1 MGRWRIRLRGI
12 GPQTEGKHWDSDQ
25 QLRIGRL
32 ENMEIVLN
40 DPSISRRHAEVV
52 TTEQGW
58 VVRDLGSTN
67 GTFLNGLRVG
77 RADRKLRQ
85 RDVLQCGNLVM
96 VVAVLEED
104 IHHSVETP
112 SSGLTVEA
120 ATQNT
125 WEKALEAVAFDEG
138 RRPRAG
144 DQLLTLLRASHH
156 LTHIASQTDLFR
168 SVLED
173 AVAALEAQRGSIVL
187 WNDASQ
193 QLELRLVS
201 TGEKDGGGRK
211 HFSQSL
217 ALRAYN
223 RGESLLCR
231 DVSNNSELLLA
242 NSIADGAM
250 SSILCALLRSPR
262 RKLGVLHLDRGPFQ
276 EPFTQDDLTLA
287 DALAAS
293 VSAAIE
299 CSQLMEEQQ
308 RTFLQTVTA
317 LAQAVEMRDSYT
329 GLHTNRVTDFSLFLA
344 DELGVSSSE
353 RRTITMGTPL
363 HDIGK
368 IAIKDDILN
377 KPGRLTAEEFE
388 VMKTHT
394 TEGYK
399 LLKDLPHMAACLP
412 IVRSH
417 HEQWCGKG
425 YPDGLAGESIPRLA
439 RIVAVADAFDAMTSD
454 RPYRPAMPFEKAFA
468 EIRDKSGSQFDP
480 EMAKAFLRLR
490 PKIEESLQHPSSEA
504 ETMLPQVIDMTR
516 TPPPNLTPPPSSES
530 SNPPARNRKSKSGVL
545 QTERVAALQ

>member
-1 MGRWRIRLRGI
+1 V
-12 GPQTEGKHWDSDQ
+12 EGKSWTSDH

-32 ENMEIVLN
+32 ENLEVVLT
-40 DPSISRRHAEVV
+40 DSSISRRHAEVV

-85 RDVLQCGNLVM
+85 RDVVQCGNLVM

-104 IHHSVETP
+104 VSPSVETP
-112 SSGLTVEA
+112 NCGLRVEA
-120 ATQNT
+120 ATQNS
-125 WEKALEAVAFDEG
+125 WERALEVVAFDEA

-173 AVAALEAQRGSIVL
+173 AVAALEAQRASIVL
-187 WNDASQ
+187 WSESNQ
-193 QLELRLVS
+193 KLEVRLVS

-211 HFSQSL
+211 HFSESL
-217 ALRAYN
+217 AQRAFD

-231 DVSNNSELLLA
+231 DVTNNSELQMA

-250 SSILCALLRSPR
+250 TTIICALLRSPR
-262 RKLGVLHLDRGPFQ
+262 KKLGVLHLDRGPFQ
-276 EPFTQDDLTLA
+276 EPFTQDDLNLA

-308 RTFLQTVTA
+308 LMFWRMIA
-317 LAQAVEMRDSYT
+317 KLADAVEMRDAYT
-329 GLHTNRVTDFSLFLA
+329 YNHTNRVTDYSLFLA
-344 DELGVSSSE
+344 DEIGVTSSE
-353 RRTITMGTPL
+353 RRQVSMGTPL

-368 IAIKDDILN
+368 IAIPDDILK
-377 KPGRLTAEEFE
+377 KPGKLTNEEFE
-388 VMKTHT
+388 TMKSHT

-399 LLKDLPHMAACLP
+399 ILKDVPDMANCLC
-412 IVRSH
+412 IVRNH
-417 HEQWCGKG
+417 HERWDGKG
-425 YPDGLAGESIPRLA
+425 YPDALEGDRIPKLA

-454 RPYRPAMPFEKAFA
+454 RPYRPAMPLEKAFG
-468 EIRDKSGSQFDP
+468 EIRDKAGSQFDP
-480 EMAKAFLRLR
+480 EMARAFLRLR
-490 PKIEESLQHPSSEA
+490 PKIEESLKHPSSEA
-504 ETMLPQVIDMTR
+504 ETMLPQVIDIVR
-516 TPPPNLTPPPSSES
+516 TPPPDALASQVKNQHSSNGETGIRFIQPTPPE
-530 SNPPARNRKSKSGVL
+530 
-545 QTERVAALQ
+545 QVANLK